1 VEVLD
6 AKGVFSLALINNL
19 MTEVQIGEVKER
31 LGENPDLETL
41 YRYLERERILTAW
54 QLERLRKGEIDGFQL
69 GGYTILYKISSGSF
83 GRVYRAVDPRTGRI
97 VAIKVL
103 RRRHAMSEDKQ
114 KIDLFMREGQ
124 VGLKLRHPNIV
135 EVLGVNQDSVTG
147 QYYIVMEFVEG
158 DNLRELIK
166 IRGKFTP
173 TEGLRLMEDMV
184 LGLQFANSKGYTHRD
199 IKLTNILVSAS
210 GAAKLVDFGLAKYFD
225 SSTGKDDGD
234 KVDRTVDYAGLER
247 ATGAK
252 AGDVRSDIF
261 FLGVVFYEMLTGKSP
276 IEMSRDRRA
285 RMLKQRFDNVQP
297 LSRLDVEAPASTIG
311 LINKMMSLNPDS
323 RFQNPNQLLDAIRNA
338 RKDIE
343 TGESGNASGAASKV
357 PSVLTIFIVESDMRL
372 QDALRQKFRELGYKV
387 LIAADPQRAQD
398 RFRSQ
403 PFECL
408 VVDGGSTG
416 MEGIRGFEMVLRDA
430 NLTHSHF
437 AGVLILNE
445 EQAPMH
451 KEIALTAHGAVL
463 IRPVTLKQVHA
474 KIQEL
479 LAGPTEAK

>member
-1 VEVLD
+1 MEVLD
-6 AKGVFSLALINNL
+6 AKAVFSLALINNL
-19 MTEVQIGEVKER
+19 MTEVQIAEVKER
-31 LGENPDLETL
+31 LGENPDLESL
-41 YRYLERERILTAW
+41 NRYLERERILTAW

-173 TEGLRLMEDMV
+173 AEGLRLMEDMV
-184 LGLQFANSKGYTHRD
+184 LGLQFANSRGYTHRD
-199 IKLTNILVSAS
+199 IKLTNILVSANGS
-210 GAAKLVDFGLAKYFD
+210 AKLVDFGLAKYFD
-225 SSTGKDDGD
+225 ASTGKDDGD

-261 FLGVVFYEMLTGKSP
+261 FLGVVFYEMITGKSP

-297 LSRLDVEAPASTIG
+297 LSRQDVDAPASTIG
-311 LINKMMSLNPDS
+311 LVNKMLSLNPES
-323 RFQNPNQLLDAIRNA
+323 RFQNPNQLLDAIRGA
-338 RKDIE
+338 RRDLE
-343 TGESGNASGAASKV
+343 AGESANAPGAGPKA
-357 PSVLTIFIVESDMRL
+357 PTVLTIFIVESDMRL

-387 LIAADPQRAQD
+387 LIAADPQRALD
-398 RFRSQ
+398 RFRNQ
-403 PFECL
+403 PFECII
-408 VVDGGSTG
+408 VDAGSTG
-416 MEGIRGFEMVLRDA
+416 IEGIRGFELVLRDA
-430 NLTHSHF
+430 NLTHTHF

-445 EQAPMH
+445 DQAPMQ
-451 KEIALTAHGAVL
+451 KDIALTSHGAVL
-463 IRPVTLKQVHA
+463 VRPVTLKQVNA

-479 LAGPTEAK
+479 LTGPADAK

>member
-6 AKGVFSLALINNL
+6 AKGVFSLSLINNL

-31 LGENPDLETL
+31 LGENPDLDTL

-199 IKLTNILVSAS
+199 IKLTNILVSAN
-210 GAAKLVDFGLAKYFD
+210 GAAKLVDFGLAKYFVF
-225 SSTGKDDGD
+225 K
-234 KVDRTVDYAGLER
+234 RTESA
-247 ATGAK
+247 
-252 AGDVRSDIF
+252 
-261 FLGVVFYEMLTGKSP
+261 
-276 IEMSRDRRA
+276 
-285 RMLKQRFDNVQP
+285 LKF
-297 LSRLDVEAPASTIG
+297 
-311 LINKMMSLNPDS
+311 
-323 RFQNPNQLLDAIRNA
+323 
-338 RKDIE
+338 
-343 TGESGNASGAASKV
+343 
-357 PSVLTIFIVESDMRL
+357 
-372 QDALRQKFRELGYKV
+372 
-387 LIAADPQRAQD
+387 
-398 RFRSQ
+398 
-403 PFECL
+403 
-408 VVDGGSTG
+408 
-416 MEGIRGFEMVLRDA
+416 
-430 NLTHSHF
+430 
-437 AGVLILNE
+437 GVLHE
-445 EQAPMH
+445 
-451 KEIALTAHGAVL
+451 TS
-463 IRPVTLKQVHA
+463 
-474 KIQEL
+474 
-479 LAGPTEAK
+479 